1 MGKEIYNINKHIKRE
16 LYNEYKGSERKK
28 TVLLDDGKKYMLKLS
43 DPIREKGRN
52 VSYINNAYSEYLGCK
67 IAEIIGLPVQN
78 VILGNYTYVNDIGE
92 NHTRPAVLCED
103 LRADNEMLLE
113 IDTLSLSN
121 YEDTTRELTFSN
133 INNKI
138 NHIKGIDTSEL
149 KEFYYN
155 MFIFDALTGNTDR
168 HNGNWGLITDKFST
182 YLKIAPI
189 YDCGSSLLPLLGDN
203 ELPIK
208 NKESVYFS
216 ICSIILE
223 DKEKINY
230 LDYIVNTR
238 NPDVDAALLRMI
250 PNINLNKIND
260 IIIDTPV
267 FSNNRK
273 VMYSEFIDKRYNN
286 ILVPALQNIFITD
299 KSKNINIDGVD
310 LFSFYKN
317 NIESVAKAESFIRNT
332 YIINEKKYELMRI
345 NKKYAIFIENDICSG
360 LLPIRSN
367 DKEVSKAISIL
378 CKRDDS
384 FSDYIKDSYINDIQK
399 GEER

>member
-1 MGKEIYNINKHIKRE
+1 MGKEIYNINKHIKRK

-28 TVLLDDGKKYMLKLS
+28 TVILDDSKKYMLKLS

-67 IAEIIGLPVQN
+67 IAEVIGLPVQN
-78 VILGNYTYVNDIGE
+78 VILGNYTYTNDVGE
-92 NHTRPAVLCED
+92 SHTRPAVLCED

-138 NHIKGIDTSEL
+138 SHIKGIDTSEL

-208 NKESVYFS
+208 DKESVYLS

-223 DKEKINY
+223 DKKKINY
-230 LDYIVNTR
+230 LDYLINTR

-260 IIIDTPV
+260 IIIDTPD

-273 VMYSEFIDKRYNN
+273 VMYSELIDKRYNN
-286 ILVPALQNIFITD
+286 IFIPALQNIFNVD
-299 KSKNINIDGVD
+299 KPRNFDYDGVD
-310 LFSFYKN
+310 LFSFYKD
-317 NIESVAKAESFIRNT
+317 NIETQSR
-332 YIINEKKYELMRI
+332 LLRI
-345 NKKYAIFIENDICSG
+345 
-360 LLPIRSN
+360 L
-367 DKEVSKAISIL
+367 IS
-378 CKRDDS
+378 
-384 FSDYIKDSYINDIQK
+384 
-399 GEER
+399 